1 MTAETQQ
8 LADSRLVVIKVG
20 STLVVDEASGEIRR
34 DWLMA
39 LADDIAALRARG
51 QKVVIVSSGA
61 IAAGRRRLGL
71 KSRRLKLE
79 ENQAAAA
86 VGMIRIAHAFQDA
99 LGRHDIPVAQA
110 LLTLDD
116 SETRRRYLNAR
127 STFATLL
134 DLGAVPLI
142 NENDTVATDEIRFGD
157 NDRLSARVAAMI
169 SADTLVLLSD
179 IDGLYTADPRVDP
192 DAKFVPVVHD
202 ITGEIEASAGATR
215 TDYGTGGMK
224 TKIAAARI
232 ALGAGCRMV
241 IAQGREAHALG
252 KLDATGRG
260 TWFLPAEGP
269 KAARK
274 QWILGSLAG
283 AGQVRIDH
291 GALKAL
297 KAGRS
302 LLPAGVTEVLGE
314 FDRGD
319 SIAVLDAGGATVAR
333 GLSAYSSAD
342 ARLLVRRKSSE
353 IEEILGYRGRD
364 ELIHRDDLVM
374 T

>member
-1 MTAETQQ
+1 VSDDRQQ
-8 LADSRLVVIKVG
+8 LADAGLVVVKVG

-71 KSRRLKLE
+71 KSRKLKLE
-79 ENQAAAA
+79 QNQASAA

-99 LGRHDIPVAQA
+99 LARHDIPVAQS
-110 LLTLDD
+110 LLTLED
-116 SETRRRYLNAR
+116 SEIRRRYLNAR
-127 STFATLL
+127 STFTTLL
-134 DLGAVPLI
+134 ELGAVPLI

-192 DAKFVPVVHD
+192 KAEFVPVVRD

-241 IAQGREAHALG
+241 IAQGRDDHALR
-252 KLDATGRG
+252 KLDESGRG
-260 TWFLPAEGP
+260 TWFLPTEGM

-274 QWILGSLAG
+274 QWILGGLHTAG
-283 AGQVRIDH
+283 TVTIDA

-302 LLPAGVTEVLGE
+302 LLPAGVTAVNGG

-319 SIAVLDAGGATVAR
+319 AIAVEDLAGNVVAR
-333 GLSAYSSAD
+333 GLSAYSSDD
-342 ARLLVRRKSSE
+342 ARLLLGRKSSD
-353 IEEILGYRGRD
+353 IEDILGYRGRD

>member
-1 MTAETQQ
+1 MSDDRQQ
-8 LADSRLVVIKVG
+8 LADAGLVVVKVG

-71 KSRRLKLE
+71 KSRKLKLE
-79 ENQAAAA
+79 QNQASAA

-99 LGRHDIPVAQA
+99 LARHDIPVAQS
-110 LLTLDD
+110 LLTLED
-116 SETRRRYLNAR
+116 SEIRRRYLNAR
-127 STFATLL
+127 STFTTLL
-134 DLGAVPLI
+134 ELGAVPLI

-192 DAKFVPVVHD
+192 KAEFVPVVRD

-241 IAQGREAHALG
+241 IAQGRDDHALR
-252 KLDATGRG
+252 KLDESGRG
-260 TWFLPAEGP
+260 TWFLPTEGM

-274 QWILGSLAG
+274 QWILGGLHTAG
-283 AGQVRIDH
+283 TVTIDA

-302 LLPAGVTEVLGE
+302 LLPAGVTAVNGG

-319 SIAVLDAGGATVAR
+319 AIAVEDLAGNVVAR
-333 GLSAYSSAD
+333 GLSAYSSDD
-342 ARLLVRRKSSE
+342 ARLLLGRKSSD
-353 IEEILGYRGRD
+353 IEDILGYRGRD

>member
-1 MTAETQQ
+1 MTGAVQR
-8 LADSRLVVIKVG
+8 LADGRLIVVKVG
-20 STLVVDEASGEIRR
+20 STLVVDEESGDVRR

-39 LADDIAALRARG
+39 LADDVAMLRARG
-51 QKVVIVSSGA
+51 QQVVIVSSGA

-71 KSRRLKLE
+71 KSRTLRLE
-79 ENQAAAA
+79 ENQASAA

-110 LLTLDD
+110 LLTLED

-127 STFATLL
+127 STFSTLL
-134 DLGAVPLI
+134 ELGAVPLI

-179 IDGLYTADPRVDP
+179 IDGLYTADPRIDP
-192 DAKFVPVVHD
+192 AAEFVPVVTS
-202 ITGEIEASAGATR
+202 ITGAIEASAGATQ

-232 ALGAGCRMV
+232 ALGGGCRMA
-241 IAQGREAHALG
+241 IAQGRLNNPLRR
-252 KLDATGRG
+252 LDDTGRA
-260 TWFLPAEGP
+260 TWFLPEDGP

-283 AGQVRIDH
+283 NGGLVIDA

-297 KAGRS
+297 QSGRS
-302 LLPAGVTEVLGE
+302 LLPAGVTAIDGDFE
-314 FDRGD
+314 RGD
-319 SIAVLDAGGATVAR
+319 AITVSDLSGQVIAR

-342 ARLLVRRKSSE
+342 ARLLVGRKSSE
-353 IEEILGYRGRD
+353 IEALLGYRGRD